1 MAGEKT
7 SIKLPELHPAA
18 WHPIERLLAR
28 RRVCPASTHLESVS

>member
-18 WHPIERLLAR
+18 WHPIERLLAHR
-28 RRVCPASTHLESVS
+28 RSVHKGDAHLS